1 MGRKKRFKDK
11 PAAPLSSRKKLAMSH
26 YDIDQHREGKC
37 PSPHKVTGIHWYPLT
52 VLSAGLQSDMAP
64 KPRCNLAK
72 ELQEAQSHWQVH
84 ERQMS
89 LIKY

>member
-1 MGRKKRFKDK
+1 MILISTEEVNV
-11 PAAPLSSRKKLAMSH
+11 PALK
-26 YDIDQHREGKC
+26 G
-37 PSPHKVTGIHWYPLT
+37 HWYPLI
-52 VLSAGLQSDMAP
+52 VLSAGLQGSMAP
-64 KPRCNLAK
+64 KPRRNLAK